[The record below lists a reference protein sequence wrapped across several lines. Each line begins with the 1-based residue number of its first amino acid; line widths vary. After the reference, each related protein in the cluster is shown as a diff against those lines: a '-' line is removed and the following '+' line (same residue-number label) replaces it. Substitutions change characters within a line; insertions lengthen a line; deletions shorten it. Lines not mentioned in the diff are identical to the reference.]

1 MNLITVFQQFP
12 THEACIDHL
21 ETVRWGEIPACP
33 HCGSVTVARKADG
46 YRVGRWNCHGCKSSF
61 NVLSGTIFEK
71 TKIPLQKWFLGIAI
85 ILNAKKSVSSYQ
97 LSRDLDLNQKSAWY
111 MGMRIREAM
120 VDDGDLLSGI
130 VEADEAYIGGK
141 PRKANRRDD
150 DKPAKR
156 GRGTDKL
163 PIVGVV
169 ERGGRVVAEPSPK
182 VNAASL
188 SAFLTRNIDRGSLL
202 ITDAFAAYRRMG
214 EIVRHAVIDHSV
226 QYVDGLVHTN
236 TIEGFWSLLKR
247 AWYGT
252 HHHYSDAYAVAYAI
266 EACYKY
272 NGRKADDTFATFL
285 RGAVAA

>member
-12 THEACIDHL
+12 THEACIEHL
-21 ETVRWGEIPACP
+21 ESVRWGEIPACP
-33 HCGSVTVARKADG
+33 LCGSVTVARKADG

-71 TKIPLQKWFLGIAI
+71 TRIPLQKWFLGIAI

-141 PRKANRRDD
+141 PRKGNRRDD

-188 SAFLTRNIDRGSLL
+188 SAFLARNIDRGSLL
-202 ITDAFAAYRRMG
+202 ITDAFSGYRRMG
-214 EIVRHAVIDHSV
+214 EVVRHAVIDHSRM
-226 QYVDGLVHTN
+226 YVDGLVHTN

-252 HHHYSDAYAVAYAI
+252 HHHYSDAYAVAYAV

-272 NGRKADDTFATFL
+272 NGRKAKDTFNTFL
-285 RGAVAA
+285 RGVVSA